1 MIPNTLWKNEVLH
14 QSKKL
19 TNIYKDELIYLDMY
33 EYAKDYKENKTDGAI
48 GGKDEEETKKHFS
61 ERFLTSSARVQFV
74 VLDPKKHFV
83 EISKD
88 LKSTF
93 GSGHISLLDIPCGTG
108 AGILSLLCNLAELR
122 QFSKVPRLP
131 LYIDIF
137 AGDYSKSALDIYI
150 KLLNN
155 IKLELEK
162 ELIYINYDIFEWDA
176 SDMISTNLLTTQWLR
191 NEDKYEEFYILMSA
205 FSGIGSSNYKRFE
218 ESFKFIQNRI
228 CHQPST
234 IIFIEPNTTEAKS
247 FTDKI
252 AKTFIKLFSWLNGK
266 EESTNGERF
275 TWYDVIRD
283 NIAKS
288 EVLVKQY
295 SRK

>member
-1 MIPNTLWKNEVLH
+1 MIPNLLWKNEVLY

-19 TNIYKDELIYLDMY
+19 IKLYKEELECLGMY
-33 EYAKDYKENKTDGAI
+33 EYATNCKEEKNDGAI
-48 GGKDEEETKKHFS
+48 GGRNEEETKKHFS

-74 VLDPKKHFV
+74 VLDPKKYFL

-93 GSGHISLLDIPCGTG
+93 SSGNISLLDIPCGTG
-108 AGILSLLCNLAELR
+108 AGILSLLSNLAELR

-131 LYIDIF
+131 ISIDILG
-137 AGDYSKSALDIYI
+137 GDYSKSALDIYV
-150 KLLNN
+150 KLLNK
-155 IKLELEK
+155 IKLELEN
-162 ELIYINYDIFEWDA
+162 ELIFITFDIFEWNA
-176 SDMISTNLLTTQWLR
+176 SDMKSTNLLTTQWLKD
-191 NEDKYEEFYILMSA
+191 EDKYEEFYIFMSA
-205 FSGIGSSNYKRFE
+205 FSGVGSSNYKRFE

-234 IIFIEPNTTEAKS
+234 IIFIEPNTKESNIFMKLLT
-247 FTDKI
+247 
-252 AKTFIKLFSWLNGK
+252 KTYNVCLSWLNGK

-275 TWYDVIRD
+275 NWHDEIRD
-283 NIAKS
+283 NTAKS

>member
-1 MIPNTLWKNEVLH
+1 MVPDLLWKDEVLY

-19 TNIYKDELIYLDMY
+19 IKVYKDELEYLDMY
-33 EYAKDYKENKTDGAI
+33 EYAKNCKEEKNDGAI

-74 VLDPKKHFV
+74 VLDPKKHFL

-93 GSGHISLLDIPCGTG
+93 SSGRISILDIPCGTG
-108 AGILSLLCNLAELR
+108 AGILSLLSNLAELR

-131 LYIDIF
+131 IFIDILG
-137 AGDYSKSALDIYI
+137 GDYSKSALNIYV

-155 IKLELEK
+155 IKLELEN
-162 ELIYINYDIFEWDA
+162 ELIYINYDIFEWNA
-176 SDMISTNLLTTQWLR
+176 SDMVSTNFLTSKWLKD
-191 NEDKYEEFYILMSA
+191 EDKYEEFYILMSA
-205 FSGIGSSNYKRFE
+205 FSGVGSSNYKRFE

-228 CHQPST
+228 CHKPST
-234 IIFIEPNTTEAKS
+234 IIFIEPNTKESNIFMKLLE
-247 FTDKI
+247 
-252 AKTFIKLFSWLNGK
+252 KTYTVLSWLMGK
-266 EESTNGERF
+266 EESTNGDRF
-275 TWYDVIRD
+275 NWYDEIR
-283 NIAKS
+283 NNTAKS